1 MVQCAQGTVT
11 QLEVLETAS
20 CEAVPIASR
29 GLADAYVAIT
39 LAEHEGAASA
49 QPWDVRTK
57 KFEIKMQQRNRM
69 NACRHS
75 EIRMKLCMPST
86 QVI

>member
-20 CEAVPIASR
+20 CEAVPIASS
-29 GLADAYVAIT
+29 GLVDAYVAIT

-49 QPWDVRTK
+49 QPWDVRTE
-57 KFEIKMQQRNRM
+57 KFEIQMQQSPRGCVSALRNSPPLQP
-69 NACRHS
+69 AT
-75 EIRMKLCMPST
+75 PSRS
-86 QVI
+86 